1 MDSTIHLKTT
11 DSTNDYLAKL
21 MTEEQVP
28 EGTVVVA
35 DFQTAGRGQQG
46 NKWSS
51 AVGKNLL
58 FSVLIKDFN
67 CFGLTP
73 LPASR
78 QFLLSRAAA
87 LSVLSFLEKWGL
99 HACIKWPN
107 DIYVGDKKIAGILIE
122 NGLQGKAL
130 VRSIIGIGIN
140 LGQREFPPEL
150 PNPTSVAL
158 LTGVDFSRE
167 VLQTELQRFA
177 KIFEDKLQE
186 AADAIKDDYEQRLYR
201 KDVWSSY
208 RETSTGARFEARLLG
223 TEDGGRVLLEVHGGS
238 IRTFAFKELE
248 FLI

>member
-1 MDSTIHLKTT
+1 MGIIWHENLT
-11 DSTNDYLAKL
+11 STNDWALQEAERL
-21 MTEEQVP
+21 DNLSI
-28 EGTVVVA
+28 VA
-35 DFQTAGRGQQG
+35 TFCQTAGRGQQG

-51 AVGKNLL
+51 AVGQNLL
-58 FSVLIKDFN
+58 ISVLIKDFN

-87 LSVLSFLEKWGL
+87 LSVVSFLEKWGL

-122 NGLQGKAL
+122 NGLRGSAL

-158 LTGVDFSRE
+158 LTGADFSRE
-167 VLQTELQRFA
+167 ALQTELQRFA
-177 KIFEDKLQE
+177 TIFEDKLQE
-186 AADAIKDDYEQRLYR
+186 EADTLKRDYEQRLYR
-201 KDVWSSY
+201 KDVWASY
-208 RETSTGARFEARLLG
+208 RETRTGTRFEARLLG

-238 IRTFAFKELE
+238 IRSFAFKELE

>member
-1 MDSTIHLKTT
+1 MHIIWHENLT
-11 DSTNDYLAKL
+11 STNDKAL
-21 MTEEQVP
+21 EGVEQLDNLSI
-28 EGTVVVA
+28 VA
-35 DFQTAGRGQQG
+35 TFCQTAGRGQQG

-51 AVGKNLL
+51 SVGQNLL

-87 LSVLSFLEKWGL
+87 LAVVSFLEKWGL
-99 HACIKWPN
+99 PARIKWPN
-107 DIYVGDKKIAGILIE
+107 DIYVGDKKICGILIE

-140 LGQREFPPEL
+140 LGQRDFPPEL

-158 LTGVDFSRE
+158 LTDARFERE
-167 VLQTELQRFA
+167 TLQTELQRFA
-177 KIFEDKLQE
+177 ILFADLLQKEPDTIKE
-186 AADAIKDDYEQRLYR
+186 AYEQLLYR
-201 KDVWSSY
+201 KDAWASY
-208 RETSTGARFEARLLG
+208 RELHTGVRFEARLLG
-223 TEDGGRVLLEVHGGS
+223 TEDGGRVLLEERNGN
-238 IRTFAFKELE
+238 IRKFAFKELE

>member
-1 MDSTIHLKTT
+1 MGIIWHENLT
-11 DSTNDYLAKL
+11 STNDWALQEAERL
-21 MTEEQVP
+21 DNLSITA
-28 EGTVVVA
+28 T
-35 DFQTAGRGQQG
+35 FCQTAGRGQQG

-51 AVGKNLL
+51 AVGTNLL

-167 VLQTELQRFA
+167 ALQTELQRFA
-177 KIFEDKLQE
+177 KIFENTLQVE
-186 AADAIKDDYEQRLYR
+186 PDAIKDDYEQRLYR